1 MIFDTITPEF
11 IRQQMAKI
19 GLDRKTLGEELS
31 LHMGDLSDYL
41 NSKKEVPASRK
52 AQIYW
57 YFEAK
62 KHESAAKNVDV
73 LLENTL
79 YHDYESIMALLWS
92 AQARL
97 QNMRDYGRDWFTT
110 TDSVPIEVDMDINH
124 LTEEEQALLAVYEQA
139 EKALLDTYLAAR
151 YAQKHY

>member
-1 MIFDTITPEF
+1 MIYEKMNPELL
-11 IRQQMAKI
+11 QQLMQKFGIARNQ
-19 GLDRKTLGEELS
+19 LCEELS
-31 LHMGDLSDYL
+31 LYASDLSDYI
-41 NSKKEVPASRK
+41 NGKKVIPASRL
-52 AQIYW
+52 AQLYW

-62 KHESAAKNVDV
+62 KHESAAKNVEI

-79 YHDYESIMALLWS
+79 YHDYEAIMELLWE

-139 EKALLDTYLAAR
+139 EKALLSTYLAAR